1 MIERNDKRGYLCA
14 LGLLLMLLTACAS
27 HDDTDY
33 EAPVQT
39 VEAQLNFSLPK
50 RIAGTRNGAAGH
62 TDTKTGT
69 RNGAAGPDTRT
80 GTVTRMS
87 SEIVQADGEDD
98 EFRGLADVHLLCF
111 NQYPTATSSQLGNMI
126 DINTSDEEDN
136 ETVTEEDYSLC
147 QEVSIPIGTSHFA
160 FYARAN
166 DAPTT
171 HEERMRYGVIETIGL
186 DRSTYTG
193 NSGIRFRPVQICTSA
208 DALGG
213 SSAGHALL
221 TLLNNLMNVS
231 VPVPAPNDR
240 WATAGN
246 LYLNDAWQKMEALT
260 TLSSYNVQAML
271 GFINK
276 LVNIEGPDEQGKELA
291 AAITAMIADCCTE
304 APAPDSDQITLKEE
318 YQGFPAD
325 IHLPA
330 GAARIR
336 WNSEAQCF
344 EVPDVHVY
352 GNDLHVTSVND
363 YVYPM
368 NLEYQVFSDILASEE
383 MVIYTPED
391 TAEGGTEP
399 DSTEPADPEATD
411 DNTSYKTWEEL
422 IEEGYANA
430 GKTVKASTHSVAM
443 VQQVQYAVGR
453 LALRTR
459 IGTDGNIFDANGK
472 HVNVTNGM
480 FTLIGYVV
488 GGQREVDYNFQPVMS
503 SRTYAIYDT
512 DMNNGPQ
519 ALKRHYFSE
528 PDYILGLGT
537 AADANIL
544 IALELVNNGPAFQGA
559 DGQIVTGATF
569 YLVANMNPHDGKNY
583 SESLNQIFCKDHYT
597 TVYITIN
604 SLANA
609 TYGLPNLE
617 IPRPTVGMSIDLN
630 WEEGLWY
637 PEIPL

>member
-69 RNGAAGPDTRT
+69 RNGAAGPDTKT

-87 SEIVQADGEDD
+87 SEVVQADGEDD

-147 QEVSIPIGTSHFA
+147 QEISIPIGTSHFA
-160 FYARAN
+160 FYARAA
-166 DAPTT
+166 DTPQT
-171 HEERMRYGVIETIGL
+171 HEERMRYGTTEAVGL
-186 DRSTYTG
+186 DRSTYSG
-193 NSGIRFRPVQICTSA
+193 NGGIRFRPVQICTSA

-221 TLLNNLMNVS
+221 ALLNDLMS
-231 VPVPAPNDR
+231 TTADAAAPNDR
-240 WATAGN
+240 LSTANN
-246 LYLNDAWQKMEALT
+246 LYINEAWQKMQALT
-260 TLSSYNVQAML
+260 TLSSYNVQRMV
-271 GFINK
+271 GYINK
-276 LVNIEGPDEQGKELA
+276 LVNQEGPDEQGKELA
-291 AAITAMIADCCTE
+291 EAVTAKIAGWCTE
-304 APAPDSDQITLKEE
+304 TPDPASDQVTLKEE

-336 WNSEAQCF
+336 WNGDRQCF
-344 EVPDVHVY
+344 EVPDKQEY
-352 GNDLHVTSVND
+352 GNDLNVTSVND

-368 NLEYQVFSDILASEE
+368 NLQYQVFSDILASEE
-383 MVIYTPED
+383 LVIT
-391 TAEGGTEP
+391 T
-399 DSTEPADPEATD
+399 PEATTGGTTPD
-411 DNTSYKTWEEL
+411 DGTSSTDTPYKNWQEL
-422 IEEGYANA
+422 IEEGYADA
-430 GKTVKASTHSVAM
+430 GKTVRATTHSVAM

-453 LALRTR
+453 LALRSR
-459 IGTDGNIFDANGK
+459 IGTEGNILDAHGK
-472 HVNVTNGM
+472 VVNVSNGM
-480 FTLIGYVV
+480 LTLKGYVV
-488 GGQREVDYNFQPVMS
+488 GSQREVDYNFQPVMTS
-503 SRTYAIYDT
+503 TPFAIYDT

-519 ALKRHYFSE
+519 DLRQHFFSE

-537 AADANIL
+537 AADATIL

-569 YLVANMNPHDGKNY
+569 YLVANMTPHDGRNY